1 MAKRTG
7 IFYIDKIKVNRGHT
21 MTNMLR
27 NRRTKDW
34 ARLAMRAGLLLTDA
48 KLWSAVQNQMRDRA
62 DDMSDVINEKY
73 EDASSRLANA
83 SDALRG
89 RSQWPS
95 WGSFLL
101 GVGIGTGI
109 GILVAPGAVDKVRD
123 AYNERAAA

>member
-1 MAKRTG
+1 
-7 IFYIDKIKVNRGHT
+7 

-27 NRRTKDW
+27 NNRTKDW

-62 DDMSDVINEKY
+62 DEVTEAINEKC
-73 EDASSRLANA
+73 EDASSRLSDA

-89 RSQWPS
+89 RRGWPS
-95 WGSFLL
+95 WGTFLL

-109 GILVAPGAVDKVRD
+109 GFLAAPTSIQKVRNAFND
-123 AYNERAAA
+123 KAAA

>member
-1 MAKRTG
+1 MVKESG
-7 IFYIDKIKVNRGHT
+7 ISYISKINHTEVQT

-27 NRRTKDW
+27 NKRTKDW

-48 KLWSAVQNQMRDRA
+48 KLWSAVQNQMRDRV
-62 DDMSDVINEKY
+62 DEMSETINEKY
-73 EDASSRLANA
+73 DDASSRLANA

-123 AYNERAAA
+123 KFNERAAA

>member
-1 MAKRTG
+1 
-7 IFYIDKIKVNRGHT
+7 

-83 SDALRG
+83 SEALRG

-109 GILVAPGAVDKVRD
+109 GILVAPGAVDKVRN

>member
-1 MAKRTG
+1 
-7 IFYIDKIKVNRGHT
+7 

-27 NRRTKDW
+27 NKRTKDW
-34 ARLAMRAGLLLTDA
+34 ARVAMRAGLLLTDA

-62 DDMSDVINEKY
+62 GEVSEAINDKY
-73 EDASSRLANA
+73 DDASSRLANA

-109 GILVAPGAVDKVRD
+109 GILFAPGAVEKVRN